1 LAVDTRQQQL
11 VVAGVAV
18 ADRGAAMT
26 CKTRNSLDL
35 IRFPDEIDETIP
47 PAAGRQI
54 IAIMDN
60 LSTHKSK
67 ETKVW
72 LKAHPALA
80 VRVHAQPRVMAQP
93 GGAVEQHAPA
103 SGCADL

>member
-1 LAVDTRQQQL
+1 VNLF
-11 VVAGVAV
+11 
-18 ADRGAAMT
+18 GALRVHSGETHAMT

-35 IRFPDEIDETIP
+35 IRFLDEIDETIP

-93 GGAVEQHAPA
+93 GGAVERHAPRFRVR
-103 SGCADL
+103 

>member
-1 LAVDTRQQQL
+1 MNLF
-11 VVAGVAV
+11 
-18 ADRGAAMT
+18 GALRVHSGETHAMT

-35 IRFPDEIDETIP
+35 IRFLDEIDETIP

-67 ETKVW
+67 DLKKW
-72 LKAHPALA
+72 LRAHPRWRFVFTPNHASWLNQV
-80 VRVHAQPRVMAQP
+80 VRLSSTP
-93 GGAVEQHAPA
+93 PA